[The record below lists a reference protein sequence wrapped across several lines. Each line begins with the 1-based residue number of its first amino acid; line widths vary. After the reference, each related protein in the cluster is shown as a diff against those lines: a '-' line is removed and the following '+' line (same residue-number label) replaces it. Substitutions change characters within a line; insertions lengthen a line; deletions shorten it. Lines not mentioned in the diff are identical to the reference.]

1 MKKNNKIL
9 TIAIPTYNRA
19 DTICKSLDDILA
31 NNIIDKVEILIIDN
45 NSEDQTYDLIK
56 NKYDNKFD
64 IKTNKTNIGFAK
76 NTIKLFEHCKTKY
89 LLWLS
94 DEDFLISKNLNFLIT
109 FLKTNEIAMLSTQYF
124 LQNKN
129 ILYRGKK
136 NNSRIKENEIWESCS
151 HLPGLVFNVELSK
164 DVVQNYTKL
173 SNRYKNLG
181 KYYPQF
187 FLLVQLMSSNKKG
200 CFYFNYDICYEKNP
214 ETMTHDADAQG
225 NLYHSISLRW
235 EMHKESISYLKYIT
249 TKYDNEISWKILSF
263 QKKRI
268 LKMFQFSI
276 ETEDPEL
283 KKDYENAINKHVL
296 NKIIFFF
303 IKIFYK
309 PHKVFRALYNAI
321 KK

>member
-1 MKKNNKIL
+1 MKKNRNIL

-19 DTICKSLDDILA
+19 NTICKCLDNILA
-31 NNIIDKVEILIIDN
+31 NNIIDKVDILIIDN

-64 IKTNKTNIGFAK
+64 IKKNKTNIGFAK

-129 ILYRGKK
+129 ILFRGKN

-151 HLPGLVFNVELSK
+151 HLSGLVFNVELSK
-164 DVVQNYTKL
+164 EEVQNYTELK
-173 SNRYKNLG
+173 NRYKTLG

-187 FLLVQLMSSNKKG
+187 F
-200 CFYFNYDICYEKNP
+200 
-214 ETMTHDADAQG
+214 
-225 NLYHSISLRW
+225 
-235 EMHKESISYLKYIT
+235 
-249 TKYDNEISWKILSF
+249 
-263 QKKRI
+263 
-268 LKMFQFSI
+268 
-276 ETEDPEL
+276 
-283 KKDYENAINKHVL
+283 
-296 NKIIFFF
+296 FFF
-303 IKIFYK
+303 
-309 PHKVFRALYNAI
+309 
-321 KK
+321 